1 MERPSSD
8 DDSSSQLSKTSP
20 SNNKNNIIEL
30 NHEDE
35 GEEEEEEE
43 KDSHEQNNCRSSS
56 NSTVEETVSKKGAS
70 SGSVRQY
77 VRSKTPRLR
86 WTPDLHLC
94 FVRAVERL
102 GGQDRATPKLVLQLM
117 NIKGLSIA
125 HVKSHLQ
132 MYRSKKIEDPNQVL
146 SEQGFF
152 LEGGGEHHHIYNLSP
167 LPMLQS
173 FNQWPSSGL
182 RYGDSSWRSGRD
194 HQIYNSPRS
203 IRAALDSAGRSS
215 HGSVHGLN
223 YGSVAERLLYRNN
236 TNNTNSAQITST
248 TTTTSTSYMNNIPY
262 SNFNSPSWR
271 RHIQAHQNE
280 SFQGSWRTPLLIG
293 PISTEDHITDHHVL
307 PKKFHDEKGT
317 DNHHD
322 DTNLKNTS
330 TTIAGASQIS
340 IEEGQRNPKRKA
352 NFDSENCDLDLNL
365 SLKVTPKDHG
375 EKGLVGNN
383 EEVEYYNRTSLSLS
397 LSPSSSS
404 KLMDRKHGRLMAA
417 STLDLTL

>member
-1 MERPSSD
+1 MERSSSD

-20 SNNKNNIIEL
+20 SNNKNRFIEL
-30 NHEDE
+30 NEDE
-35 GEEEEEEE
+35 GEEEE

-56 NSTVEETVSKKGAS
+56 NSTVEETGSKKGAS

-77 VRSKTPRLR
+77 IRSKTPRLR

-132 MYRSKKIEDPNQVL
+132 MYRSKKIEDPNKVL

-167 LPMLQS
+167 LPLLQS

-182 RYGDSSWRSGRD
+182 RYGDSSWRSGRGN
-194 HQIYNSPRS
+194 QIYSSPRS
-203 IRAALDSAGRSS
+203 IRAALDSASRSS

-223 YGSVAERLLYRNN
+223 YSSVAERILYRNN
-236 TNNTNSAQITST
+236 TNNNTSAQITST
-248 TTTTSTSYMNNIPY
+248 TTTTSTSHMNNVPY

-271 RHIQAHQNE
+271 RHIQAYQDE
-280 SFQGSWRTPLLIG
+280 SFQGSWRTPLIG
-293 PISTEDHITDHHVL
+293 SCSTEDHITDHHVL
-307 PKKFHDEKGT
+307 SKKFHDEKGT

-330 TTIAGASQIS
+330 TTIAVSQIS
-340 IEEGQRNPKRKA
+340 IQEGQRNPKRKA

-383 EEVEYYNRTSLSLS
+383 EEVEYYSRTSLSLS
-397 LSPSSSS
+397 LSASSSS
-404 KLMDRKHGRLMAA
+404 KLTDRKHGRLMAA